1 MPFDVSAGSFAA
13 AAISALFWWTVLSPL
28 GLLAVAVL
36 CARRLRLRLWLTVA
50 ILVPPI
56 LVLLPMTVMHAGPWR
71 VGTAAAALL
80 NGAGVILAVATL
92 LRLGR
97 RPELAARYAATAL
110 ALGICG
116 GMLGSAALVGA
127 FIFA

>member
-36 CARRLRLRLWLTVA
+36 CARRLRLRLWLTLM
-50 ILVPPI
+50 ILVPPL
-56 LVLLPMTVMHAGPWR
+56 LVVLPVTVMHAGPWR

-80 NGAGVILAVATL
+80 DGVGVVLAAAAL
-92 LRLGR
+92 LRLTS
-97 RPELAARYAATAL
+97 RPQLAARYASAAL
-110 ALGICG
+110 FLGIGG

-127 FIFA
+127 LVLA